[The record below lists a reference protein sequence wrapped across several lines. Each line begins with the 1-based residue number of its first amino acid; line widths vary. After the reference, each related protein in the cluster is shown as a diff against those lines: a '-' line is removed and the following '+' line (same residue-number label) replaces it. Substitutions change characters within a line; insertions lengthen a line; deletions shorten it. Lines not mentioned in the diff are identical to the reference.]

1 MIDIQSLTDID
12 LLEETDEIE
21 CKLAAGQDGQGK
33 LPDDFWPTYSAFAN
47 TRGGVIILGL
57 KEYKG
62 DKAERSRFEL
72 RDGIKNPQKI
82 RTDLFNDL
90 NNRGKVSVNLLSDA
104 DVKSVVI
111 DGKTLILVQVPR
123 ATRHQRPVFLNG
135 NPLGNTY
142 RRLHEGDRPCDEET
156 VKRMLA
162 EQTEESRDNRIL
174 RGYGLADLSMD
185 TLQLYRQAL
194 RDKTPTHPFLDLD
207 NLDFLAKISGWRR
220 DRESGDEGLTIAGLL
235 MFGEADAITSALP
248 NYFLDYQERPE
259 AKTELRWVDRVTL
272 DGTWSGNLYDFYR
285 KVYRKLVADLK
296 VPFALQDGQRQ
307 DDTPVHIAIREAF
320 VNTLIHADYTGR
332 ASVLVVKRP
341 DMFGFRNPGK
351 MRVPIELAIAGGD
364 SDGRNRILQQMFLYI
379 GVGERGGSGLPKI
392 YKGWTD
398 QHWRPPALYEKDEP
412 SEQTLLELRMIDL
425 LPAETITDLSGR
437 FGERFGVLS
446 AVERMILV
454 TAAIERTVSHAR
466 VSTICDEHP
475 NDLSRII
482 KGLVQNGFLMQ
493 TGRSRGAVYYLP
505 GTKLPTPEM
514 VFGDEAGV
522 GQGTENGAQDTENF
536 AQGTENDHQGSELA
550 CGPYDGRGRTVDGL
564 QHPLI
569 DSLDD
574 LDPQFLEDL
583 KAIAG
588 RTGGR
593 GKVPI
598 EITRAVIR
606 DLCDGRFMTLKVLA
620 ALLSREAD
628 SLRINI
634 LNPMVQE
641 GLIARAFPASP
652 NDRRQAYTARAT
664 PGDC

>member
-1 MIDIQSLTDID
+1 MIDIQSLTDIE
-12 LLEETDEIE
+12 LLEESDEIE

-57 KEYKG
+57 KEYGG
-62 DKAERSRFEL
+62 DKVERSRFEL

-90 NNRGKVSVNLLSDA
+90 NNRGKVSLNLLSDA

-194 RDKTPTHPFLDLD
+194 RDKTQTHPFLDLD

-220 DRESGDEGLTIAGLL
+220 DRESGDEGLTVAGLL
-235 MFGEADAITSALP
+235 MFGQADAITSALP

-259 AKTELRWVDRVTL
+259 AKAQLRWVDRVTL

-307 DDTPVHIAIREAF
+307 DDTPIHIAIREAF

-351 MRVPIELAIAGGD
+351 MRVPIKLAIAGGD

-412 SEQTLLELRMIDL
+412 SEQTLLELRMVDL
-425 LPAETITDLSGR
+425 LPAEAITDLSGR
-437 FGERFGVLS
+437 FGERFGGLS

-514 VFGDEAGV
+514 VFGDETRM
-522 GQGTENGAQDTENF
+522 GQGTENGGQDTENF
-536 AQGTENDHQGSELA
+536 AQGTENDRQGSELA
-550 CGPYDGRGRTVDGL
+550 CGPYDARGRKVDGL

-593 GKVPI
+593 GKVPT

-620 ALLSREAD
+620 AILSREAD

-641 GLIARAFPASP
+641 GLIVRAFPASP
-652 NDRRQAYTARAT
+652 NDRRQAYTARAL
-664 PGDC
+664 PADC

>member
-1 MIDIQSLTDID
+1 MIDIQSLTDIE

-62 DKAERSRFEL
+62 DKAGRSRFEL

-90 NNRGKVSVNLLSDA
+90 NNRGKVNVNLLSDA
-104 DVKSVVI
+104 NVKSVVI
-111 DGKTLILVQVPR
+111 DGKTLILVHVPP

-207 NLDFLAKISGWRR
+207 NLDFLTRIGGWRR
-220 DRESGDEGLTIAGLL
+220 DRENGDEGLTIAGLL
-235 MFGEADAITSALP
+235 MFGEADTITSALP

-307 DDTPVHIAIREAF
+307 EDTSVHIAIREAF

-351 MRVPIELAIAGGD
+351 MRVPIKLAIAGGD

-392 YKGWTD
+392 YKGWID

-412 SEQTLLELRMIDL
+412 SEQTLLELRMVDL
-425 LPAETITDLSGR
+425 LPAETLNDLSGR
-437 FGERFGVLS
+437 FGEGFGRLS
-446 AVERMILV
+446 AVERVILV

-505 GTKLPTPEM
+505 GAKLPTPEM
-514 VFGDEAGV
+514 VFGDEVGV
-522 GQGTENGAQDTENF
+522 SQGTENVCQGTENITQDTEN
-536 AQGTENDHQGSELA
+536 DIQGSELA
-550 CGPYDGRGRTVDGL
+550 RGPYDGRGRMVDGL
-564 QHPLI
+564 PVI
-569 DSLDD
+569 DNLDD
-574 LDPQFLEDL
+574 LDPQFLDAL

-593 GKVPI
+593 GKVPL
-598 EITRAVIR
+598 ELTRTVILE
-606 DLCDGRFMTLKVLA
+606 LCNGRFITLKVLA
-620 ALLSREAD
+620 ALLSRKAD

-641 GLIARAFPASP
+641 GLVVRAFPTKP
-652 NDRRQAYTARAT
+652 NDRRQAYTASIKAE
-664 PGDC
+664 DSQ